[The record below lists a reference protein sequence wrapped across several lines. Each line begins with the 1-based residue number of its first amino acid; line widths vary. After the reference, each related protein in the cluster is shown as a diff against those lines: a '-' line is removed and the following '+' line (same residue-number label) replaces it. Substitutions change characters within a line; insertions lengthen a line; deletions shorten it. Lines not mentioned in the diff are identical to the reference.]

1 MTNSNY
7 FIVGKHP
14 VTEALKNPKRKVIR
28 VFLTEESKKTI
39 NRENQ
44 SLNILKNLKIYFKT
58 KKELDKYCK
67 NEQIMHQGFVAEV
80 EKLEYPNLKD
90 FIKNKKKINLVC
102 LQGVTDPRNIGS
114 VIRSAVSFNI
124 DGLIIKE
131 RNFPEIS
138 KSMYKSSSGSIEYI
152 NIFKV
157 SNINTTLKFL
167 RENNFWIYGFESNAN
182 KDFTELE
189 WKGNNVLLF
198 GSEGSGLNQKTKNYI
213 DFNVNIK
220 INNQIESLNIS
231 NSAAIVFHHLNKR
244 KY

>member
-167 RENNFWIYGFESNAN
+167 RENNFWIYVFESNAN
-182 KDFTELE
+182 KDFTEIE

>member
-1 MTNSNY
+1 MNKSSF
-7 FIVGKHP
+7 FIVGQHA
-14 VTEALKNPKRKVIR
+14 VIEALKNPKREVLK
-28 VFLTEESKKTI
+28 VFLTEESKK
-39 NRENQ
+39 
-44 SLNILKNLKIYFKT
+44 NIHRKSPNKNLLNEVKVYFKT

-167 RENNFWIYGFESNAN
+167 REKNFWIYGFESNAN
-182 KDFTELE
+182 KDFTEIE

-198 GSEGSGLNQKTKNYI
+198 GSEGSGLNQKTKNYV

-231 NSAAIVFHHLNKR
+231 NSAAIVFHHLNK
-244 KY
+244 KN

>member
-1 MTNSNY
+1 M
-7 FIVGKHP
+7 
-14 VTEALKNPKRKVIR
+14 
-28 VFLTEESKKTI
+28 
-39 NRENQ
+39 
-44 SLNILKNLKIYFKT
+44 
-58 KKELDKYCK
+58 
-67 NEQIMHQGFVAEV
+67 AEV

-167 RENNFWIYGFESNAN
+167 REKNFWIYGFESNAN
-182 KDFTELE
+182 KDFTEIE

-198 GSEGSGLNQKTKNYI
+198 GSEGSGLNQKTKNYV

>member
-28 VFLTEESKKTI
+28 VFLTEDSKKTI

-44 SLNILKNLKIYFKT
+44 SSNILKNVKVYFKT

-67 NEQIMHQGFVAEV
+67 NEQIMHQGYVAEV

-90 FIKNKKKINLVC
+90 FIKKDKKINLVC
-102 LQGVTDPRNIGS
+102 LQNVSDPRNIGS

-124 DGLIIKE
+124 DGLIVKE

-138 KSMYKSSSGSIEYI
+138 KSMYKSSSGSIEYM

-167 RENNFWIYGFESNAN
+167 RENNFWIYGFDSSAD
-182 KDFTELE
+182 KDFTEIE

-198 GSEGSGLNQKTKNYI
+198 GSEGTGLNQKTTKYV

-220 INNQIESLNIS
+220 INNKIDSLNIS
-231 NSAAIVFHHLNKR
+231 NSAAIVFHHLNK
-244 KY
+244 KN